1 MNTNETTQIVTS
13 VIENGR
19 AANNDELRNEFEFV
33 ATEAGFS
40 DDEIK
45 AALESPWFPWM
56 K

>member
-1 MNTNETTQIVTS
+1 MNTNQIVTS
-13 VIENGR
+13 IIENGR
-19 AANNDELRNEFEFV
+19 VTSNDELRHEFEFV

-40 DDEIK
+40 DDKIK